1 LERFLLEVWVPG
13 FWAKGEETEE
23 AMKIYMLMI
32 LIGVIVGLSYHPIR
46 GQAKQTPAAPPDSL
60 PA

>member
-1 LERFLLEVWVPG
+1 LERFLLEESVPD
-13 FWAKGEETEE
+13 FRAKGEETEE

-32 LIGVIVGLSYHPIR
+32 LIGVIVGLSYLPIR
-46 GQAKQTPAAPPDSL
+46 GQAKQTAAVPPDSL